1 LVNLRKTEQFQMARG
16 WESKS
21 IEQQQADAL
30 DERKNARPPLS
41 PSQQKLNRQRESLLL
56 ARKRLSAQ
64 LQTATRPEHRQMLQ
78 QSLAELDK
86 QLSSFENV
94 TPPPTPK

>member
-1 LVNLRKTEQFQMARG
+1 MARG

-30 DERKNARPPLS
+30 DQRTSSRPPLS
-41 PSQQKLNRQRESLLL
+41 PSRQKLNRQRESLLL
-56 ARKRLSAQ
+56 ARKHLSAQ
-64 LQTATRPEHRQMLQ
+64 LQAATRPGHRQMLQ

-86 QLSSFENV
+86 QLSSFEDV
-94 TPPPTPK
+94 TAPPTPK

>member
-1 LVNLRKTEQFQMARG
+1 MARG

-30 DERKNARPPLS
+30 DQRTSSRPPLS
-41 PSQQKLNRQRESLLL
+41 PTEQKLNRQREGLWL

-64 LQTATRPEHRQMLQ
+64 LETATRPEHRQMLE

-94 TPPPTPK
+94 TRPPAPK